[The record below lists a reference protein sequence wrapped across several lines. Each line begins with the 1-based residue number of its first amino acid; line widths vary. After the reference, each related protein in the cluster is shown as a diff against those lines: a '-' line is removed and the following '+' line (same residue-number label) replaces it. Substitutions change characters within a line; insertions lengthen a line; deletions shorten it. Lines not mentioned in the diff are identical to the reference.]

1 MTHDETLE
9 RLDGLALGELS
20 QPEQAMVEAHL
31 AACAGCRTEAEAI
44 RGLLHAAAALP
55 RGIAPPRDLWAGIE
69 ARLEPRA
76 GAGDEAR
83 RVDGRV
89 IPLYPRPARST
100 RWLQAA
106 AAVLLIAA
114 SSAVTARLMR
124 QPGRSAEQ
132 GRIATL
138 PGTIVQHPAAP
149 VTIAPSAQPA
159 PAADTEAVDGQPAEA
174 PAAGATLASAT
185 RRRTEAAPA
194 TALAAF
200 RPAEREYLR
209 AADDL
214 EALLRARRGRMA
226 PETAATLQKNLRIID
241 RAIRESRAALLK
253 DPDNREL
260 AQMLSGVYDTK
271 IQTLQRAVQL

>member
-9 RLDGLALGELS
+9 RLDELAAGEL
-20 QPEQAMVEAHL
+20 PEAERAWVEAHL
-31 AACAGCRTEAEAI
+31 AACADCRAEAQALQA
-44 RGLLHAAAALP
+44 LLRQAASLP
-55 RGIAPPRDLWAGIE
+55 RGIVPPRDLWAGIE
-69 ARLEPRA
+69 ARLEPR
-76 GAGDEAR
+76 G
-83 RVDGRV
+83 VDVAPEKVDARV
-89 IPLYPRPARST
+89 IPLYPRPARSP

-106 AAVLLIAA
+106 AAVMLVAV
-114 SSAVTARLMR
+114 SSAVTARLVR
-124 QPGRSAEQ
+124 QQAGVVEGPVAG
-132 GRIATL
+132 ATL
-138 PGTIVQHPAAP
+138 PGLTVQHPAPAVPQP
-149 VTIAPSAQPA
+149 VDGQATGRPTQDPA
-159 PAADTEAVDGQPAEA
+159 PAA
-174 PAAGATLASAT
+174 TLASSPS
-185 RRRTEAAPA
+185 RRDRGAPA

-253 DPDNREL
+253 DPNNREL